1 MKIGDKINVLSTK
14 VYNQEE
20 DKKIVKQKGIYIE
33 GVIFK
38 TNDVSLTEEEFAD
51 IFFPL
56 IEAQGWMFGG
66 AYMEEEDAED

>member
-1 MKIGDKINVLSTK
+1 MQVSDKLNVLSMEA
-14 VYNQEE
+14 YNQKE
-20 DKKIVKQKGIYIE
+20 DKTILKQKGIYIE

-38 TNDVSLTEEEFAD
+38 TDDVSLTEEEFAD

-66 AYMEEEDAED
+66 AYMEED

>member
-1 MKIGDKINVLSTK
+1 MKIGDKINVLSMK
-14 VYNQEE
+14 AYNQKE

-66 AYMEEEDAED
+66 IYKEEED

>member
-1 MKIGDKINVLSTK
+1 MINMNAYNKINAS
-14 VYNQEE
+14 QR
-20 DKKIVKQKGIYIE
+20 GIYIE

-38 TNDVSLTEEEFAD
+38 TNNVSLTEEEFAD